1 MMSTARKTKR
11 RLRVGEWV
19 FFPYGTWPAF
29 AQIIEDR
36 GRLGVKGRRIYRI
49 RLDRDPDDGGPLET
63 EKNEDRLE
71 PAVLDKTAVL
81 RFLREGGLVAILQG
95 HLVRQK
101 EPPRA
106 WLSFT
111 VLGKVIH
118 TFDRSRGIIGGAP
131 VPYFALL
138 EEKIYAPKK
147 DDVVKFLT
155 SFDLTRDE
163 SEDVVRSIG
172 TAP

>member
-1 MMSTARKTKR
+1 MSTARKTAR
-11 RLRVGEWV
+11 RLRVGDWV
-19 FFPYGTWPAF
+19 TFPFGSWRPF
-29 AQIIEDR
+29 AQVIEDR
-36 GRLGVKGRRIYRI
+36 GRLGVKGRRIYRL
-49 RLDRDPDDGGPLET
+49 RLDQDESEPWEFELNEEEVEAANPD
-63 EKNEDRLE
+63 R
-71 PAVLDKTAVL
+71 TAVL
-81 RFLREGGLVAILQG
+81 RFLREGGLVALLQG
-95 HLVRQK
+95 NLVRKK
-101 EPPRA
+101 EQPRA
-106 WLSFT
+106 WLTFT
-111 VLGKVIH
+111 NRGAVTY

-163 SEDVVRSIG
+163 AEDVVRSIG